1 MIEVRIQLLLG
12 KKVVDATGRSVG
24 RILSVHAEKIAN
36 ECLVTEYH
44 LGLGGLL
51 GRMGVSNARP
61 KTIPWQL
68 MDLSDPERPRLKVR
82 LEELKS

>member
-12 KKVVDATGRSVG
+12 KKVEDAAGRSVG

-51 GRMGVSNARP
+51 LRMGISSAKPRV
-61 KTIPWQL
+61 IPWHL

-82 LEELKS
+82 LEQL